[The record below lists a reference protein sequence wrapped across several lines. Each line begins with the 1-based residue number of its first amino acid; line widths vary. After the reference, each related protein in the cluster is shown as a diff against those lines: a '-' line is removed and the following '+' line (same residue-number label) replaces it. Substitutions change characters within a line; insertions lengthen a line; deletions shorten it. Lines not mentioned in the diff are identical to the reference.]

1 MLEPM
6 PTWDVTFDRH
16 IQLDDIALIRSVAEA
31 EAAAKFIR
39 GVPLPPS
46 TQERLDRLN
55 IMRAVRGTTGIEG
68 ADLTEEEVGRI
79 LEEPH
84 DKPVLPESRAREEQ
98 EARNA
103 EAVMRFVANTTD
115 EDERRPL
122 TEEVIREVHRRT
134 TAGIDY
140 PNNEPGVYRSHA
152 VQAGSHVPPRDST
165 AVARLMAEF
174 AEWVNAPPALNW
186 PAVVRAVAAHFYFV
200 SIHPFGDGNGR
211 TARAIESY
219 LLYQSGVNVLGFYS
233 LANFYYRNRAE
244 YIELLNH
251 CRFNEDRDLTPL
263 IRFAIA
269 GLVEELET
277 IREEVIAAIT
287 EVAFRDYYRDILQ
300 FSTGISGAVMGR
312 LLVFMENLAGPV
324 QEADLSSLRT
334 PLSAIWSGLSAKTR
348 ARDLVRLE
356 SLGLIVREHG
366 TIRPH
371 YEAMS
376 QFRR

>member
-1 MLEPM
+1 M

-31 EAAAKFIR
+31 EAVAKFIR

-103 EAVMRFVANTTD
+103 EAVMRFVAHITD
-115 EDERRPL
+115 EDEGRPL
-122 TEEVIREVHRRT
+122 TEEVIREVHRLT

-140 PNNEPGVYRSHA
+140 PNNEPASTARMQFKRA
-152 VQAGSHVPPRDST
+152 PMFPPRDGT
-165 AVARLMAEF
+165 GVERLMAEF
-174 AEWVNAPPALNW
+174 VEWVNTPPALNW

-211 TARAIESY
+211 TARAVESY

-277 IREEVIAAIT
+277 VRQEVVDAVTVIT
-287 EVAFRDYYRDILQ
+287 FRDYYRDILQ
-300 FSTGISGAVMGR
+300 FSAGINNCM
-312 LLVFMENLAGPV
+312 
-324 QEADLSSLRT
+324 
-334 PLSAIWSGLSAKTR
+334 
-348 ARDLVRLE
+348 
-356 SLGLIVREHG
+356 
-366 TIRPH
+366 
-371 YEAMS
+371 
-376 QFRR
+376 

>member
-1 MLEPM
+1 M
-6 PTWDVTFDRH
+6 
-16 IQLDDIALIRSVAEA
+16 
-31 EAAAKFIR
+31 
-39 GVPLPPS
+39 
-46 TQERLDRLN
+46 
-55 IMRAVRGTTGIEG
+55 
-68 ADLTEEEVGRI
+68 
-79 LEEPH
+79 
-84 DKPVLPESRAREEQ
+84 
-98 EARNA
+98 
-103 EAVMRFVANTTD
+103 
-115 EDERRPL
+115 
-122 TEEVIREVHRRT
+122 
-134 TAGIDY
+134 
-140 PNNEPGVYRSHA
+140 
-152 VQAGSHVPPRDST
+152 
-165 AVARLMAEF
+165 
-174 AEWVNAPPALNW
+174 
-186 PAVVRAVAAHFYFV
+186 
-200 SIHPFGDGNGR
+200 
-211 TARAIESY
+211 
-219 LLYQSGVNVLGFYS
+219 LYQSGVNVLGFYS

>member
-1 MLEPM
+1 M

-31 EAAAKFIR
+31 EAVAKFIR

-103 EAVMRFVANTTD
+103 EAVMRFVANITD
-115 EDERRPL
+115 EDEGRPL
-122 TEEVIREVHRRT
+122 TEEVIREVHRLT
-134 TAGIDY
+134 TASIDY
-140 PNNEPGVYRSHA
+140 PTNEPGVYRSHA
-152 VQAGSHVPPRDST
+152 LQAGSYVPPRDGT
-165 AVARLMAEF
+165 RVERLMAEF
-174 AEWVNAPPALNW
+174 VEWVNAPPALNW

-211 TARAIESY
+211 TARAVESY

-277 IREEVIAAIT
+277 VREEVIAAIT
-287 EVAFRDYYRDILQ
+287 EVAFRDYYRALLQ
-300 FSTGISGAVMGR
+300 AGGGVSTAVRVR
-312 LLVFMENLAGPV
+312 LLTFMEHLGGSV
-324 QEADLSSLRT
+324 QEPELLSNRS
-334 PLSAIWSGLSAKTR
+334 PLSQIWALVSERTMM
-348 ARDLVRLE
+348 RDLERLE
-356 SLGLIVREHG
+356 DMGLIVRASG

>member
-1 MLEPM
+1 M
-6 PTWDVTFDRH
+6 PTWDVTFDRR

-31 EAAAKFIR
+31 EAVAKFIR

-103 EAVMRFVANTTD
+103 EAVMRFVAKISEADRTT
-115 EDERRPL
+115 PL
-122 TEEVIREVHRRT
+122 TEDIIREVHRLT
-134 TAGIDY
+134 TADIDY

-152 VQAGSHVPPRDST
+152 VQAGSYVPPRDG
-165 AVARLMAEF
+165 ADVQRLMAEF
-174 AEWVNAPPALNW
+174 VDWLNAPPAANW
-186 PAVVRAVAAHFYFV
+186 PPVIRAVAAHFHFV

-211 TARAIESY
+211 TARAVESY

-233 LANFYYRNRAE
+233 LANFYYRRRAE
-244 YIELLNH
+244 YIDLLNH
-251 CRFNEDRDLTPL
+251 CRFNEERDLTPL
-263 IRFAIA
+263 IRFAVA

-277 IREEVIAAIT
+277 VRQEVVDAVTVIT
-287 EVAFRDYYRDILQ
+287 FRDYYRDILQ
-300 FSTGISGAVMGR
+300 FSAGINTAVMTR
-312 LLVFMENLAGPV
+312 LLVFMENLNGPIE
-324 QEADLSSLRT
+324 EADLPSQRN
-334 PLSAIWSGLSAKTR
+334 PLATIWSNLSAKTR
-348 ARDLVRLE
+348 VRDLARLE
-356 SLGLIVREHG
+356 LLGLIVREHG

>member
-1 MLEPM
+1 M

-16 IQLDDIALIRSVAEA
+16 IQLDDITLIRSVAEA
-31 EAAAKFIR
+31 EAVAKFIR

-46 TQERLDRLN
+46 TRERLDRLN

-68 ADLTEEEVGRI
+68 ANLTEEEVGRI

-103 EAVMRFVANTTD
+103 EAVMRFVANITD
-115 EDERRPL
+115 EDEGRPL
-122 TEEVIREVHRRT
+122 TEEVIREVHRLT

-140 PNNEPGVYRSHA
+140 PTNEPGVYRSHA
-152 VQAGSHVPPRDST
+152 VQAGSYVPPRDGT
-165 AVARLMAEF
+165 RVERLMAEF
-174 AEWVNAPPALNW
+174 VEWANTPPALHW

-211 TARAIESY
+211 TARAVESY

-277 IREEVIAAIT
+277 VREEVIAAIT
-287 EVAFRDYYRDILQ
+287 EVAFRDYYRALLQ
-300 FSTGISGAVMGR
+300 AGGGVSTAVRLR
-312 LLVFMENLAGPV
+312 LLTFMEHLGGSV
-324 QEADLSSLRT
+324 QEPELLSNRS
-334 PLSAIWSGLSAKTR
+334 PLSQIWALVSERTMM
-348 ARDLVRLE
+348 RDLERLE
-356 SLGLIVREHG
+356 DMGLIVRASG